1 MQNIGERLEEARKR
15 KGVSIREAA
24 EATKI
29 RSDYLHKFES
39 NQFDL
44 NLADIYVRG
53 FLRNYAFFLKLPV
66 EKLMN
71 DYTALGRGETRS
83 RQPSREIYG
92 RMEVSVASADERA
105 SEKSSTPEREEVS
118 APAADNSRRAT
129 GLNRSGSSLPQGPAI
144 SPQLIFKG
152 GIAVAGVLVLL
163 LIVWAIKAIVSDPV
177 PAVDRR
183 PVQAAANPTQPATD
197 QTVTLIALDT
207 LRVKVM
213 TVDGSRVLLPDTTL
227 VRGQTETV
235 AKTEPIYIYASAG
248 KNLQIEI
255 KGKRYPMPFDGYDRA
270 KIN

>member
-53 FLRNYAFFLKLPV
+53 FLRNYAFFLKLPAD
-66 EKLMN
+66 KILN
-71 DYTALGRGETRS
+71 DYASLGRGETRP
-83 RQPSREIYG
+83 RQPNREVYG
-92 RMEVSVASADERA
+92 RMEVSIASADERA
-105 SEKSSTPEREEVS
+105 AEKNSQPSEENS
-118 APAADNSRRAT
+118 APADSSRRSA

-152 GIAVAGVLVLL
+152 GIAVGGILVLL
-163 LIVWAIKAIVSDPV
+163 LIVWAIKSIVSDPT
-177 PAVDRR
+177 PASGTRPAPVTAS
-183 PVQAAANPTQPATD
+183 PVQPAADN
-197 QTVTLIALDT
+197 TVTLIALDT

-213 TVDGSRVLLPDTTL
+213 TVEGGRVLLADTTL

-255 KGKRYPMPFDGYDRA
+255 KGKRYPMPFEGYDRA